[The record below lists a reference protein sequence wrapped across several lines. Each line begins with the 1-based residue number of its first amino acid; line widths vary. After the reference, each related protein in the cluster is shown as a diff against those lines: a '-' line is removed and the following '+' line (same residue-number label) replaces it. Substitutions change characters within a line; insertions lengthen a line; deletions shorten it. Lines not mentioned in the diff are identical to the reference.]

1 MRWIALRMER
11 LWETYSNM
19 YVDIDHTVEKA
30 GEIMLS
36 NHVQYVPVLN
46 EGEPV
51 GYITMHTVLQ
61 KLMNETAK
69 EQKVS
74 ESMRTDFLAV
84 FTTAN
89 MDEMIELSTEFIIVV
104 HPDGTYAGMMTQK
117 EIQPFIHQQLET
129 KQQTSHITSILDV
142 ILETAYEG
150 IAVVDEAGI
159 LIELNESYAKF
170 IGVHREDAIGKHVT
184 EVIDNTKLHKTVK
197 NAIPERNVLQHIQG
211 QDMIVHRIPI
221 WQGDKVIGAIGMLIF
236 EGVSEVYHIYR
247 KLQTEKEN
255 MLEQVRK
262 TATTPDEEYITMDK
276 IVGTSE
282 EAVHIKQQIRKAAQ
296 TKTTVLMT
304 GEKGTGKEMF
314 ARTIH
319 QLSPNNEAPF
329 YRIHCK
335 TDTPSSIEKRLFG
348 LEDEPGLLTMDVGT
362 IYLEYFE
369 YLPKELQDKL
379 FYILKRKEYKHPITN
394 EKEPLRIRIIASSTK
409 ISTWS
414 DEKLNLPVIH
424 IPISPLRTRKK
435 DMTFLLSHYLQEYCY
450 IHQKPQKSFSSDAVH
465 ALLEYDWPG
474 NVEELI
480 QVVENLVTTVQ
491 TKEIDVHHLPIY
503 IQVEQPTTQPSWLM
517 EIKHRKKAEERK
529 MILTALE
536 EAGGNKTKAA
546 NILGMHRTT
555 LYKKI
560 KELEIEGV

>member
-1 MRWIALRMER
+1 MER

-348 LEDEPGLLTMDVGT
+348 LEDEPGLLAMDVGT

-409 ISTWS
+409 IATWS
-414 DEKLNLPVIH
+414 DDKLNLPVIH

-503 IQVEQPTTQPSWLM
+503 MQVEQPTTQPSWLM

>member
-1 MRWIALRMER
+1 
-11 LWETYSNM
+11 
-19 YVDIDHTVEKA
+19 
-30 GEIMLS
+30 MLS
-36 NHVQYVPVLN
+36 NDVQYVPVLN

-51 GYITMHTVLQ
+51 GYITMRTILEA
-61 KLMNETAK
+61 LMNETAN

-74 ESMRTDFLAV
+74 ECMQTDFLAL

-89 MDEMIELSTEFIIVV
+89 IDEMIELLTEFIIVI
-104 HPDGTYAGMMTQK
+104 HSDGTYAGMMTQK
-117 EIQPFIHQQLET
+117 EIQPLVLQQQET
-129 KQQTSHITSILDV
+129 TRQTGHITSILDV

-150 IAVVDEAGI
+150 IAVVDEHGI
-159 LIELNESYAKF
+159 LIELNESYAQF
-170 IGVHREDAIGKHVT
+170 IGVHREEAIGKHVT

-262 TATTPDEEYITMDK
+262 TPTISEEEHITMDQ

-282 EAVHIKQQIRKAAQ
+282 EAVHIKKQIRKAAQ
-296 TKTTVLMT
+296 TKTVVLLT

-319 QLSPNNEAPF
+319 QLSPNNETPF
-329 YRIHCK
+329 YRINCK
-335 TDTPSSIEKRLFG
+335 TETASSIEKRLFG
-348 LEDEPGLLTMDVGT
+348 SADEDGLFMMEAGT
-362 IYLEYFE
+362 VYLEYFE
-369 YLPKELQDKL
+369 YLSKSLQATL
-379 FYILKRKEYKHPITN
+379 FRTLKRKIYKHPVTN
-394 EKEPLRIRIIASSTK
+394 ETVTLRIRIVASAMKT
-409 ISTWS
+409 STWS
-414 DEKLNLPVIH
+414 DKKLDFPVIH

-450 IHQKPQKSFSSDAVH
+450 IYQKRQKTYSSEAVH
-465 ALLEYDWPG
+465 VLLHYDWPG

-491 TKEIDVHHLPIY
+491 TNEIDTHHLPQY
-503 IQVEQPTTQPSWLM
+503 IQVEKPEKQPTWLE
-517 EIKHRKKAEERK
+517 EIKYRKKEEERK
-529 MILTALE
+529 MILAAIE